1 MKKNIQGLASGIVA
15 LKLPIFSGGFVGK
28 KGKRRSGC
36 ALLVP
41 LAVFGK

>member
-15 LKLPIFSGGFVGK
+15 LKLPIFSGGFGK